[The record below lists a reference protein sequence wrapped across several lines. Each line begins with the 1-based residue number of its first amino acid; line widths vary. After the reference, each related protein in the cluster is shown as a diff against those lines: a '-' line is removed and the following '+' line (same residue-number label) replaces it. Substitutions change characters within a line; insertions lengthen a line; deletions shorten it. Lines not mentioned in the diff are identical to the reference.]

1 MPYTTWRAIDFAAK
15 NCVIGGLGRIGLRFC
30 REDLVEML
38 RLRKCASGE
47 WEVLEER
54 KEGREDRWCYSDEGQ
69 SFETGVGEKWVVTWV
84 GLRLWRCRASAPE
97 D

>member
-1 MPYTTWRAIDFAAK
+1 MAEVYALVVSGRCWRRMRA
-15 NCVIGGLGRIGLRFC
+15 
-30 REDLVEML
+30 
-38 RLRKCASGE
+38 
-47 WEVLEER
+47 
-54 KEGREDRWCYSDEGQ
+54 GREDRWCYSDEGK